1 MKKHSGMRPQD
12 MVILLKIATKGN
24 KDWLMKDLAAELS
37 ISTSEVSES
46 LHRSAFAGLISRDK
60 KKLMKMALLEFLQYG
75 LKYVYPQQPGAI
87 VRGLP
92 TAYSAAPLNS
102 EIITNEAVVW
112 PFAEGK
118 TRGQALEP
126 LYPGAPKA
134 SLQDQALY
142 ELLALVDALRIGKA
156 RERALAIEELK
167 KRLL

>member
-12 MVILLKIATKGN
+12 MVILLKIAAKGN

-60 KKLMKMALLEFLQYG
+60 KKLMTMALLEFLQYG

-102 EIITNEAVVW
+102 EIISNETIVW

-126 LYPGAPKA
+126 LYPGAAKA
-134 SLQDQALY
+134 SLQDQELY

-156 RERALAIEELK
+156 RERTLAIEELK